1 MSFGC
6 GINSIP
12 GGISSPPEPP
22 SVIISV
28 SIGPDGNDAIPS
40 EASTTSS
47 VFCGGAP
54 NVCAVACTSG
64 IDGGIKAGGNGGDT
78 GGGDD
83 TTTGGLGLVAIA
95 AAIFAAALPGADVSV
110 AGGVGGGVGLVN
122 GAGGRVVFPPPVM
135 T

>member
-1 MSFGC
+1 MRR
-6 GINSIP
+6 
-12 GGISSPPEPP
+12 IS
-22 SVIISV
+22 
-28 SIGPDGNDAIPS
+28 N
-40 EASTTSS
+40 TS

-54 NVCAVACTSG
+54 NVCGVACTSG
-64 IDGGIKAGGNGGDT
+64 IDGGIKT
-78 GGGDD
+78 GGGGGVTTIGGGDA
-83 TTTGGLGLVAIA
+83 TTTGGLGLVEIA